1 MKKLSI
7 NIKSVSAFLSTA
19 AAVLMLLVPPFAEAQ
34 AQTASGTVSGTVLDQ
49 SGNPMA
55 GATIIATGKGGKTGT
70 MADASGKYSIKA
82 GPEDVIEVQYL
93 GYVSQS
99 AKVGSKK
106 VIDFTLAEDENM
118 LEETVVIGYGT
129 VKKQDLTGSVTN
141 VKMNDL
147 KSAPQFSVDNAL
159 QGRIAGA
166 DIMSTSGEPGA
177 TTTIRIRGSRS
188 ITASNEP
195 LIVVDGIM
203 DAIHDLNDLNSDD
216 IASISVLKDASS
228 TAIYGSRGA
237 NGVIIVTTKA
247 GTGNKGKTNVSFKA
261 DVGFS
266 QLPRKLDIM
275 NAAEF
280 AMYRNDLA
288 AFGSDANN
296 PDKAG
301 WDTPLSESIYA
312 DPLSRTGT
320 DWIDAITRT
329 ALYQN
334 YALTIS
340 GASDKGNYYTSFSY
354 NDADGIIKD
363 SGQKRFTGR
372 VKFERQLFK
381 WLKASYSGSYT
392 WRHNDQAKASIGGTA
407 WYNSAMYLNP
417 FIKPT
422 DSFNPL
428 YNGGQKINNPIALI
442 KNNTYY
448 LERHS
453 TNHSFSV
460 DVTPFKNFVIKST
473 FSYYLYQRH
482 TYRYYPGTLPAK
494 AENEGGEAYRAEWD
508 EHSLS
513 SETTIRYNFNK
524 NGHTLVPMLG
534 YSAYSFLSHDFSL
547 SGKGY
552 TDDAVMW
559 NNMNAVLDK
568 ETYSA
573 STGYSKKTKNSVF
586 ARLDYNWKSRY
597 YLTATVR
604 GDGASNF
611 AENNKW
617 AFFPSAALRWNVA
630 NEPFMKNVKW
640 IDDLSVRASYG
651 ITGNDAI
658 SAYRS
663 LAVNSTTTGGYLF
676 DGSQPVAT
684 YRSRLDSPDLKWEK
698 TTLYNLAIDWSMFKN
713 RLNITAEIY
722 YSKTKDLLLNV
733 QVPTNTGYSTYLA
746 NKGTT
751 SNKGIELSIES
762 VNINRRN
769 FQWSTAFTI
778 SHNEQKVLDIG
789 QDDFVVA
796 YSSPG
801 NNSYMMYGYVNGYP
815 LNSLWGFKYGGTW
828 KSTEEVERN
837 KVTKTYAATSN
848 TLGGPRYYDINHD
861 GTLDQKDLVYQG
873 NSDPVLYGGLQNNF
887 YWKGFRLGIF
897 FNYSLGGKIYN
908 YSEFYMAGSI
918 FTNQYRYM
926 LDAWHPTRNPE
937 SDIPRAGGKT
947 DAALA
952 SDFMIHDASYIR
964 LKNVSLGYTL
974 DLQKYRCPLKDITF
988 TVSGENL
995 YLWKNYNGFDP
1006 DVNSS
1011 GTSSTLRR
1019 LDIGAYPKSRTIM
1032 FSIQI
1037 RY

>member
-1 MKKLSI
+1 MKTHI
-7 NIKSVSAFLSTA
+7 FKSAAAFLCGL
-19 AAVLMLLVPPFAEAQ
+19 AVLLLSPSAGLSAQ
-34 AQTASGTVSGTVLDQ
+34 SPAKTVTGTVVDQ
-49 SGNPMA
+49 EGGPMV
-55 GATIIATGKGGKTGT
+55 GATVMIEGTKTGT
-70 MADASGKYSIKA
+70 MTDAKGKYSVTAKQ
-82 GPEDVIEVQYL
+82 GDVLQVYFI
-93 GYVSQS
+93 GYVTQS
-99 AKVGSKK
+99 AKVGAKN
-106 VIDFTLAEDENM
+106 VIDFTLAEDENL
-118 LEETVVIGYGT
+118 LEDAVVIGYGV

-247 GTGNKGKTNVSFKA
+247 GSGSKGKPNITFKA

-266 QLPRKLDIM
+266 QLPSKLDIM

-301 WDTPLSESIYA
+301 WDKPLSDAIYS

-320 DWIDAITRT
+320 DWIKEITRT
-329 ALYQN
+329 AIYQN
-334 YALTIS
+334 YALSLS
-340 GASDKGNYYTSFSY
+340 GASDKGNYYASFSY
-354 NDADGIIKD
+354 NDAEGIIKD

-442 KNNTYY
+442 NNNTYY

-453 TNHSFSV
+453 TNHSLSV
-460 DVTPFKNFVIKST
+460 DVTPIKNFSIKST

-513 SETTIRYNFNK
+513 SETTASYKFK
-524 NGHTLVPMLG
+524 KKGHTLIPLIG
-534 YSAYSFLSHDFSL
+534 FSAYSFLSHDFTL

-573 STGYSKKTKNSVF
+573 STGYSKKTKMSVF
-586 ARLDYNWKSRY
+586 ARLDYNWESRY
-597 YLTATVR
+597 YVTATVR
-604 GDGASNF
+604 GDAASNF
-611 AENNKW
+611 AVNNKW

-630 NEPFMKNVKW
+630 NEPFMKNVGW
-640 IDDLSVRASYG
+640 IDDLSIRASYG
-651 ITGNDAI
+651 VTGNDAI
-658 SAYRS
+658 SSYRS
-663 LAVNSTTTGGYLF
+663 LAANSTTTGGYLF

-684 YRSRLDSPDLKWEK
+684 YRSRLASPDLRWEK
-698 TTLYNLAIDWSMFKN
+698 TALANIALDWSMFKN
-713 RLNITAEIY
+713 RLNITAELY
-722 YSKTKDLLLNV
+722 YSTTKDLLLNV

-746 NKGTT
+746 NRGKT

-762 VNINRRN
+762 VNVARRN
-769 FQWSTAFTI
+769 FSWSTAFTI
-778 SHNEQKVLDIG
+778 SHNEQKVIDIG
-789 QDDFVVA
+789 QDDFVTA

-801 NNSYMMYGYVNGYP
+801 NNAYMMYGYVNGYP

-861 GTLDQKDLVYQG
+861 GTLDQQDLVYQG

-887 YWKGFRLGIF
+887 FWKGFRLGIF

-926 LDAWHPTRNPE
+926 LDAWHPTRNPN

-1006 DVNSS
+1006 DVNTS

-1019 LDIGAYPKSRTIM
+1019 LDIGAYPKARTIM
-1032 FSIQI
+1032 FSIQV

>member
-1 MKKLSI
+1 MKTSPKNINAVSAILISILLSGMLSI
-7 NIKSVSAFLSTA
+7 IMPAHV
-19 AAVLMLLVPPFAEAQ
+19 Q
-34 AQTASGTVSGTVLDQ
+34 AQTQHTITGIITDPEGV
-49 SGNPMA
+49 PMA
-55 GATIIATGKGGKTGT
+55 GATVMIEGTKTGT
-70 MADASGKYSIKA
+70 QADDSGRYSLKA
-82 GPEDVIEVQYL
+82 KTGDIIQVLYI
-93 GYVSQS
+93 GYITQS
-99 AKVGSKK
+99 AKVGSKQ
-106 VIDFTLAEDENM
+106 VINFTLYEDSNI
-118 LEETVVIGYGT
+118 LDDVVVIGYGA
-129 VKKQDLTGSVTN
+129 VKKKDLTGSVTN
-141 VKMNDL
+141 VQMNDL

-166 DIMSTSGEPGA
+166 DIMSTTGEPGA

-247 GTGNKGKTNVSFKA
+247 GSGNKGKTNVTFKA

-266 QLPRKLDIM
+266 QLPRSLDIM

-296 PDKAG
+296 PDAAG
-301 WDTPLSESIYA
+301 WDKPLSESIYS
-312 DPLSRTGT
+312 DPLSKKGT
-320 DWIDAITRT
+320 DWIKEVTRT

-334 YALTIS
+334 YALTVS
-340 GASDKGNYYTSFSY
+340 GAGDKGNYYTSFSF

-363 SGQKRFTGR
+363 SGQQRFTGR

-392 WRHNDQAKASIGGTA
+392 WRRNDQAKASIGGTA
-407 WYNSAMYLNP
+407 WYNAAQYLNP

-442 KNNTYY
+442 NSNTHY
-448 LERHS
+448 LTRHS
-453 TNHSFSV
+453 SNHSFVV
-460 DVTPFKNFVIKST
+460 DITPVKNFLIKST
-473 FSYYLYQRH
+473 LSYYLYQRH

-508 EHSLS
+508 EHSIS
-513 SETTIRYNFNK
+513 SETTASYRFEK
-524 NGHTLVPMLG
+524 NGHTLIPLAG
-534 YSAYSFLSHDFSL
+534 FSAYTFSSHDFSL

-552 TDDAVMW
+552 TDDAVKW

-568 ETYSA
+568 ETYNA
-573 STGYSKKTKNSVF
+573 STSYSKKTKMSVF

-597 YLTATVR
+597 YITGTVR
-604 GDGASNF
+604 ADGASNF
-611 AENNKW
+611 AMNNKW
-617 AFFPSAALRWNVA
+617 AFFPSAALRWNIS
-630 NEPFMKNVKW
+630 NEPFMEDVKW
-640 IDDLSVRASYG
+640 IENLSLRASYG

-658 SAYRS
+658 GAFRS
-663 LAVNSTTTGGYLF
+663 LAVNSTTTGGYPF
-676 DGSQPVAT
+676 EGSQPVAT
-684 YRSRLDSPDLKWEK
+684 YRSRLASPDLKWEK
-698 TTLYNLAIDWSMFKN
+698 TTLYNLALDWSMFKN
-713 RLNITAEIY
+713 RLNITAEVY
-722 YSKTKDLLLNV
+722 YSKTKDLLLNI

-746 NKGTT
+746 NRGKT

-762 VNINRRN
+762 MNIVKKN

-789 QDDFVVA
+789 QDDFVTA

-828 KSTEEVERN
+828 KNNEEVERN
-837 KVTKTYAATSN
+837 KVTKTYASTSS

-873 NSDPVLYGGLQNNF
+873 NSDPILYGGLQNNF
-887 YWKGFRLGIF
+887 YYKGFKLGIF

-918 FTNQYRYM
+918 FSNQYRYM

-964 LKNVSLGYTL
+964 LKNISLSYTL
-974 DLQKYRCPLKDITF
+974 DLHKRRCPLKDITF

-995 YLWKNYNGFDP
+995 YLWKKYNGFDP

-1019 LDIGAYPKSRTIM
+1019 LDIGTYPKARTIM
-1032 FSIQI
+1032 FSIQV

>member
-1 MKKLSI
+1 MKTHI
-7 NIKSVSAFLSTA
+7 FKSAAAFLCGLAVLLLAPSAELSAQSTA
-19 AAVLMLLVPPFAEAQ
+19 KTV
-34 AQTASGTVSGTVLDQ
+34 TGTVVDQ
-49 SGNPMA
+49 DGGPMV
-55 GATIIATGKGGKTGT
+55 GATVMIEGTKTGT
-70 MADASGKYSIKA
+70 MTDAKGKYSVTAKQ
-82 GPEDVIEVQYL
+82 GDVLQVYFI
-93 GYVSQS
+93 GYVTQS
-99 AKVGSKK
+99 AKVGAKN
-106 VIDFTLAEDENM
+106 VIDFTLAEDENL
-118 LEETVVIGYGT
+118 LEDAVVIGYGV

-247 GTGNKGKTNVSFKA
+247 GSGSKGKTNITFKA

-266 QLPRKLDIM
+266 QLPSKLDIM

-301 WDTPLSESIYA
+301 WDKPLSDAIYS

-320 DWIDAITRT
+320 DWIKEITRT
-329 ALYQN
+329 AIYQN
-334 YALTIS
+334 YALSLS
-340 GASDKGNYYTSFSY
+340 GASDKGNYYASFSY
-354 NDADGIIKD
+354 NDAEGIIKD

-453 TNHSFSV
+453 TNHSLSV
-460 DVTPFKNFVIKST
+460 DVTPVKNFSIKST

-494 AENEGGEAYRAEWD
+494 AENEGGDAYRAEWD

-513 SETTIRYNFNK
+513 SETTASYKFK
-524 NGHTLVPMLG
+524 KKGHTLIPLIG
-534 YSAYSFLSHDFSL
+534 FSAYSFLSHDFSL

-573 STGYSKKTKNSVF
+573 STGYSKKTKTSVF
-586 ARLDYNWKSRY
+586 ARLDYNWESRY
-597 YLTATVR
+597 YITATVR
-604 GDGASNF
+604 GDAASNF
-611 AENNKW
+611 AVNNKW

-630 NEPFMKNVKW
+630 NEPFMKNAGW

-651 ITGNDAI
+651 VTGNDAI
-658 SAYRS
+658 GAYRS
-663 LAVNSTTTGGYLF
+663 LAANSTTTGGYIF
-676 DGSQPVAT
+676 DESQPVAT
-684 YRSRLDSPDLKWEK
+684 YRSRLASPDLRWEK
-698 TTLYNLAIDWSMFKN
+698 TSLANIAIDWAMFKN
-713 RLNITAEIY
+713 RLNITAELY
-722 YSKTKDLLLNV
+722 YSTTKDLLLNV

-746 NKGTT
+746 NRGKT

-762 VNINRRN
+762 VNVARRN
-769 FQWSTAFTI
+769 FSWSTAFTI

-789 QDDFVVA
+789 QDDFVTA

-801 NNSYMMYGYVNGYP
+801 NNAYMMYGYVNGYP

-861 GTLDQKDLVYQG
+861 GTLDQQDLVYQG

-887 YWKGFRLGIF
+887 FWKGFRLGIF

-926 LDAWHPTRNPE
+926 LDAWHPTRNPN

-1006 DVNSS
+1006 DVNTS

-1019 LDIGAYPKSRTIM
+1019 LDIGAYPKARTIM
-1032 FSIQI
+1032 FSIQV

>member
-1 MKKLSI
+1 MNRVSKASRTLASVLS
-7 NIKSVSAFLSTA
+7 
-19 AAVLMLLVPPFAEAQ
+19 AAVLAVALFSATPAAAQ
-34 AQTASGTVSGTVLDQ
+34 SSTPVTVKGTVLDQ
-49 SGNPMA
+49 DGNPMI
-55 GATIIATGKGGKTGT
+55 GATVMIEGTQTGT
-70 MADASGKYSIKA
+70 TTNLDGKYTIKA
-82 GPEDVIEVQYL
+82 KSTDVLQCLSL
-93 GYVSQS
+93 GYVTVSE
-99 AKVGSKK
+99 KVGSRT
-106 VIDFTLAEDENM
+106 VIDFKMAEDENV
-118 LEETVVIGYGT
+118 LDDVVVIGYGA

-141 VKMNDL
+141 VQMNDI
-147 KSAPQFSVDNAL
+147 KNAPQLSVDNSL

-166 DIMSTSGEPGA
+166 DIMSTSGEPGS

-195 LIVVDGIM
+195 LIIVDGVM

-247 GTGNKGKTNVSFKA
+247 GSGLKEKTNVTFKA
-261 DVGFS
+261 DLGFS
-266 QLPRKLDIM
+266 QLPRSLDIM
-275 NAAEF
+275 NAGEF
-280 AMYRNDLA
+280 ALYRNDLA

-296 PDKAG
+296 ADKSG
-301 WDTPLSESIYA
+301 WDLPLSESVYS
-312 DPLSRTGT
+312 DPLSREGT
-320 DWIDAITRT
+320 DWIKAITRT
-329 ALYQN
+329 AMYQN
-334 YALTIS
+334 YALSLS
-340 GASDKGNYYTSFSY
+340 GSNEKSNYYASFSY
-354 NDADGIIKD
+354 NDQQGIIND

-372 VKFERQLFK
+372 IKLERQFFK
-381 WLKASYSGSYT
+381 WLKAGYSGSYT
-392 WRHNDQAKASIGGTA
+392 WRHNDEAKASIGGTA
-407 WYNSAMYLNP
+407 WYNAAMYLNP
-417 FIKPT
+417 FIKPQ

-453 TNHSFSV
+453 TNHTFNV
-460 DVTPFKNFVIKST
+460 DITPIKDLHIKST
-473 FSYYLYQRH
+473 LSYYLYQRH

-513 SETTIRYNFNK
+513 SETTVSYKLKK
-524 NGHTLVPMLG
+524 NGHTFTPMIG
-534 YSAYSFLSHDFSL
+534 VSAYSFISHDFNL

-573 STGYSKKTKNSVF
+573 GTSYSKKTKMSGF
-586 ARLDYNWKSRY
+586 ARADYNYKSRY
-597 YLTATVR
+597 YITATGR
-604 GDGASNF
+604 YDGASNF
-611 AENNKW
+611 SENNKW

-630 NEPFMKNVKW
+630 NESFMKSVKW
-640 IDDLSVRASYG
+640 IDDLSLRASVG
-651 ITGNDAI
+651 VTGNDAI

-663 LAVNSTTTGGYLF
+663 LAINSTTTSGYLF

-698 TTLYNLAIDWSMFKN
+698 TTEYNLALDWTMFKS
-713 RLNITAEIY
+713 RLSITAEAY
-722 YSKTKDLLLNV
+722 YSKTTDLLLSV
-733 QVPTNTGYSTYLA
+733 QVPTNTGYSSYFS
-746 NKGTT
+746 NVGST

-762 VNINRRN
+762 MNIVKKD
-769 FQWSTAFTI
+769 FQWSTSFTI
-778 SHNEQKVLDIG
+778 SHNDQLVLDIG
-789 QDDFVVA
+789 QDDFVTA

-828 KSTEEVERN
+828 KSSEEVSRN
-837 KVTKTYAATSN
+837 KVTKTYAATST

-861 GTLDQKDLVYQG
+861 GTLDQNDLVYQG
-873 NSDPVLYGGLQNNF
+873 NADPVFYGGLQNNF
-887 YWKGFRLGIF
+887 YYKGFKLGIY
-897 FNYSLGGKIYN
+897 FNYSVGGKIYN
-908 YSEFYMAGSI
+908 YSEFYMAGSF

-926 LDAWHPTRNPE
+926 LDAWHPTRNPN

-947 DAALA
+947 DAALP
-952 SDFMIHDASYIR
+952 SDFMIHDASYLR
-964 LKNVSLGYTL
+964 LKNISFSYTL
-974 DLQKYRCPLKDITF
+974 DLHKYKLPLKDITF
-988 TVSGENL
+988 TASGENL

-1006 DVNSS
+1006 DVNTS

-1019 LDIGAYPKSRTIM
+1019 LDIGAYPKARTVM
-1032 FSIQI
+1032 FSIQV